1 MSQTRLSLSWHIG
14 NAAVGASVTVLLFIV
29 TFFVLGFITGQPYLM
44 AEVHFTLPLLA
55 IYSTVTIV
63 WLAKRVARRITQSIG
78 SCFIFFPGFHISNVL
93 LAWLLAF
100 FLFLIPV
107 FGIFVANPRVSPLIL
122 ALSLWLAFI
131 VVLFLVLFV
140 VSKRSEKHVI
150 RNIATESTATGEQ

>member
-14 NAAVGASVTVLLFIV
+14 NAAAGASVTVLLFIV
-29 TFFVLGFITGQPYLM
+29 TFFALGFITGQPDLM
-44 AEVHFTLPLLA
+44 SKKLSLPLFA

-107 FGIFVANPRVSPLIL
+107 FGILVANPRVSPWIL

-150 RNIATESTATGEQ
+150 RNIATESTVTGEQ